1 MRLKMPFIHSHQMP
15 LMAITNP
22 LSSTYWLGNP
32 HCYFSL
38 NLYPKPVVLP
48 CRIACKI
55 EVDTEKIERRII
67 KKGFMPT
74 PKIIY
79 RLRKKEI
86 QKAKRKA
93 KKNPEPEVPERIK
106 KVLEE
111 EAQFEAASREYELL
125 MDELGQRNPDGGI
138 SGEASVINGPEA
150 KEFKEKGNNIEVYRE
165 ENERKEAVNL
175 EGKPWERVKGVTDF
189 RSLNVVVGNRS
200 RRGHGMRGS
209 DERLKFR
216 RENGQNGENGQD
228 LEEFRAMLAKRGKGH
243 LKDLNWLLDDDFGE
257 AEFVAEK
264 SSLKG
269 IEQTKERPPIDEEK
283 QIQWLTERLNS
294 TNPKMTA
301 WQLSKLMHNA
311 RMKFTDGR
319 LVRIVQV
326 LGDMGNWRK
335 AVEVV
340 HWVHNRKRYK
350 YCKGR
355 YVYTTLIAVLGKAR
369 RPVEALNVFH
379 AMREHISSYPDM
391 PAYHSIAVTLGQAGY
406 LKEILNIIDCLRIG
420 PSKLMK
426 NVKFLHWD
434 PRLEPDVVVYNAVL
448 NACVPWKQWKGA
460 FWVLQQMRQ
469 SGFKPSSA
477 TYGLAMEVMLSS
489 GKLDLVHKFFEKME
503 KAGLTPNGSTYRA
516 LVCAFGKEGKTSQ
529 ALWAVEEMECR
540 GVLATASVY
549 FELACC
555 LCGAGRWKDALLQ
568 VEKLCKCPS
577 SKPLAVTFTG
587 LIQSCAAAGHIHDC
601 VSIFQY
607 MQEFCAPNIGT
618 INAMIKVYGQNNMF
632 EEAKLL
638 FEGIK
643 KGRMGLQNPGGSDSR
658 LSPDI
663 FTYNLMLEACAVA
676 HQWEYLENLYKQMVL
691 RGHSIDQNQ
700 HAWLIVAAS
709 KSGKWHLLDHAFD
722 QSLEMGEIP
731 HISLYKEK
739 ICQSLQAREYAK
751 VITYINNMAQGSLN
765 ITPNEW
771 MQFFKDNEDRI
782 SKESW
787 QVLLHE
793 LNSVTADD
801 DWIYPILRNLITSFH
816 PSSGLDTPL
825 DSRKCISTLGII
837 EGDQELESLSSN
849 ISLPGEDG
857 KATGDIQ
864 NGCFMDKA
872 EQSQNHGVEKDTL
885 NPLFA
890 DIINDDFHC
899 FPDSSL
905 PSSYDILREW
915 RQEVKEKVIVEC

>member
-1 MRLKMPFIHSHQMP
+1 
-15 LMAITNP
+15 
-22 LSSTYWLGNP
+22 
-32 HCYFSL
+32 
-38 NLYPKPVVLP
+38 
-48 CRIACKI
+48 
-55 EVDTEKIERRII
+55 
-67 KKGFMPT
+67 MPT

-86 QKAKRKA
+86 QKAKRNA

-125 MDELGQRNPDGGI
+125 MDELGQENPDGRI
-138 SGEASVINGPEA
+138 GEETAVINGAEA
-150 KEFKEKGNNIEVYRE
+150 KAFQKKINNFEVNGE
-165 ENERKEAVNL
+165 ENERKDAVNL
-175 EGKPWERVKGVTDF
+175 EGKPWERVKGVKDF
-189 RSLNVVVGNRS
+189 RGLNVVVGNGS
-200 RRGHGMRGS
+200 GRGNGLRGS
-209 DERLKFR
+209 DERLKYR
-216 RENGQNGENGQD
+216 RENGHNGDD
-228 LEEFRAMLAKRGKGH
+228 LEEFREMLAKRGKGH
-243 LKDLNWLLDDDFGE
+243 LKDLNWLLDDDLGE
-257 AEFVAEK
+257 VKFAAEK

-269 IEQTKERPPIDEEK
+269 MEQVKEMAPIDEEK

-301 WQLSKLMHNA
+301 LQLSKLMHNA
-311 RMKFTDGR
+311 RIKFTDGR

-355 YVYTTLIAVLGKAR
+355 YVYTTLITVLGKAR

-406 LKEILNIIDCLRIG
+406 LKELLNIIDCLRTG

-469 SGFKPSSA
+469 SGLKPSSA

-489 GKLDLVHKFFEKME
+489 GKFDLVHKFFEKME
-503 KAGLTPNGSTYRA
+503 KAGLTPNGSTYKA
-516 LVCAFGKEGKTSQ
+516 LVCAFGKEGKTGE
-529 ALWAVEEMECR
+529 ALRAVEEMECR
-540 GVLATASVY
+540 GVLARASVY
-549 FELACC
+549 FELARC
-555 LCGAGRWKDALLQ
+555 LCSAGRWEDALLQ

-577 SKPLAVTFTG
+577 SKALAVTFTG

-607 MQEFCAPNIGT
+607 MREFCAPNIGT

-643 KGRMGLQNPGGSDSR
+643 KGRMGLQNCGSSASR

-676 HQWEYLENLYKQMVL
+676 HEWEYLENVYKQMVL
-691 RGHSIDQNQ
+691 HGHSIDQSQ

-709 KSGKWHLLDHAFD
+709 RAGKWHLLDHAFD

-731 HISLYKEK
+731 YISLYKEK
-739 ICQSLQAREYAK
+739 ICQSLQAGEYAK
-751 VITYINNMAQGSLN
+751 VITYIHNMAQGSLN

-771 MQFFKDNEDRI
+771 MQLFRKNENRI
-782 SKESW
+782 SKDSW
-787 QVLLHE
+787 QELLHE
-793 LNSVTADD
+793 MNSLIADD
-801 DWIYPILRNLITSFH
+801 NWTSPILRNLITSLH
-816 PSSGLDTPL
+816 PSSGLDIPP
-825 DSRKCISTLGII
+825 DSRNCISTLGTI
-837 EGDQELESLSSN
+837 EVDKELESHSSN
-849 ISLPGEDG
+849 ISLTGEDG
-857 KATGDIQ
+857 KTTNDSQ
-864 NGCFMDKA
+864 NGTCIDGA
-872 EQSQNHGVEKDTL
+872 EQNQNDGMEKDAL
-885 NPLFA
+885 NPLIA
-890 DIINDDFHC
+890 DIINDGLHYL
-899 FPDSSL
+899 PDSNL
-905 PSSYDILREW
+905 PSSYEILREW
-915 RQEVKEKVIVEC
+915 RQDVKEKVIVEC